1 MQSREDFG
9 KEGARVSAE
18 RNVGQGGRSLKQAGR
33 AGRLP
38 SGCFVHRVEGMGQIP
53 AATYHLVLLAPG
65 LSPSSMTII

>member
-1 MQSREDFG
+1 MQSREGFG

-18 RNVGQGGRSLKQAGR
+18 RNVGQGGRSLKQ

-53 AATYHLVLLAPG
+53 AATYHLVLLTPG